1 MGLTPYLAYIQFKKK
16 KKKKKQGNYLRF
28 TLENTF
34 NKLPLTC
41 ADILGKLVLT
51 GNL

>member
-1 MGLTPYLAYIQFKKK
+1 MGLTPYLAYIQF

>member
-16 KKKKKQGNYLRF
+16 NKKQGNYLRF